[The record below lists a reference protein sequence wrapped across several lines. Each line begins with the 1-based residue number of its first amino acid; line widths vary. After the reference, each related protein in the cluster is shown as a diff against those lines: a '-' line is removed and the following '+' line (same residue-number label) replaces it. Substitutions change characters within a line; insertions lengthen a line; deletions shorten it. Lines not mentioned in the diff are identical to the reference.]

1 MKKILSRVLILVAPL
16 GAATFVYRNEIALLL
31 AFNQLKPARP
41 FSAASTPASPDY
53 SRRES
58 CAALPD
64 RQDSA
69 DALPVIGVMDQQKSA
84 ANDAAMSSAHSNIS
98 YTISAR
104 TPFHPRVGEGDP
116 RDAVRV
122 AQFLAQRGMSGQTY
136 GTVAVTYDC
145 TRSWPAT
152 CRRNS
157 SSFGIDSVASMGM
170 ASSIQRMRSP
180 SAPHLE
186 MR

>member
-41 FSAASTPASPDY
+41 FSAASTPVSPDY

-69 DALPVIGVMDQQKSA
+69 DALPAIGVLDQQESA
-84 ANDAAMSSAHSNIS
+84 AVDVFFVHPNTRRAIS
-98 YTISAR
+98 GACRGKHTAR
-104 TPFHPRVGEGDP
+104 SR
-116 RDAVRV
+116 
-122 AQFLAQRGMSGQTY
+122 
-136 GTVAVTYDC
+136 
-145 TRSWPAT
+145 
-152 CRRNS
+152 
-157 SSFGIDSVASMGM
+157 
-170 ASSIQRMRSP
+170 
-180 SAPHLE
+180 
-186 MR
+186 